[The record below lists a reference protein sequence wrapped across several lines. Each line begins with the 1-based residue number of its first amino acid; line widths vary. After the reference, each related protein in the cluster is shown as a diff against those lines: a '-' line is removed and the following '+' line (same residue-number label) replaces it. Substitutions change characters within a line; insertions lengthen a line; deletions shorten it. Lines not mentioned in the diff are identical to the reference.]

1 MIAYQRGKD
10 IYLELLLN
18 PRKFL
23 TKIQKSKDNLG
34 MVLPDEEKLE
44 FVKTSALWIQNKDTI
59 GSCFIL
65 NFGFDSPL
73 PWPQVLSC

>member
-44 FVKTSALWIQNKDTI
+44 FVKTSAL
-59 GSCFIL
+59 
-65 NFGFDSPL
+65 
-73 PWPQVLSC
+73 